1 MTLIVP
7 FVWAA
12 RMSEVCFGASI
23 WKKYKAKEQCD
34 PKRNPYDLFWPPR
47 RPEYAFSDDDAKQ
60 TIRGSTANETRL
72 VAERRQ
78 QDESCDQRPD
88 RRPTRIHHSSD
99 SCAIHPVRHLNLN
112 ASDNGRK
119 HHPG

>member
-7 FVWAA
+7 FVWTA
-12 RMSEVCFGASI
+12 RMLEMRLGASI
-23 WKKYKAKEQCD
+23 GKKYKAKDQSD
-34 PKRNPYDLFWPPR
+34 PKRNQENPGWTAQ
-47 RPEYAFSDDDAKQ
+47 RPHCTVADDDAKK

-78 QDESCDQRPD
+78 QNESCDQWTD
-88 RRPTRIHHSSD
+88 RCATRVQESSD
-99 SCAIHPVRHLNLN
+99 SSAIHPVRHLNLN

-119 HHPG
+119 HHPR